1 MKRSLLALAAASA
14 LLLTG
19 CASDSNTAGKTGFV
33 ERILAGPLTYADIDD
48 ALLTVDDLPAGW
60 SVDPDGSDD
69 GDDSKTSSDSPECDL
84 LVAAM
89 EADDDSGATPVGE
102 GEATFRKSKRGPFL
116 LQSITS
122 FEGNEA
128 KKSVKAFRTAFETC
142 DSFTE
147 TGDDGTKVT
156 FKVSPM
162 AFPSLGDDTVALRLS
177 ARSAGIRV
185 VAPLIVVRVDQNLML
200 LASAGIKKRLPAE
213 DLETVARTAVTKIK
227 AAN

>member
-19 CASDSNTAGKTGFV
+19 CDSDSNTAGKTGFV
-33 ERILAGPLTYADIDD
+33 ERILAGPLTYADI
-48 ALLTVDDLPAGW
+48 
-60 SVDPDGSDD
+60 
-69 GDDSKTSSDSPECDL
+69 
-84 LVAAM
+84 
-89 EADDDSGATPVGE
+89 DDSGATPVGE

-128 KKSVKAFRTAFETC
+128 KKAVKAFRTAFETC

-147 TGDDGTKVT
+147 TGDDGTKVS

-177 ARSAGIRV
+177 ARAARIKV

-200 LASAGIKKRLPAE
+200 LASAGIKKRLPAQ

-227 AAN
+227 ATN